1 MATTFRPYQ
10 PDQYFLMPPSIRDW
24 LPQDHLAYFICKVV
38 DQLNLEKFY
47 ARYVGDGRRNSP
59 DNPTMMVRILIYGY
73 APGVISSRE
82 IARSLETD
90 VAFRVL
96 AANNTPSHQTICRF
110 RKENF
115 EWLQDLFMQVVR
127 VAQKA
132 GLVNM
137 GKLSIDGTKVW
148 ANASKRKVMSYE
160 YMEREEKRLKAQSK
174 ELVAQAEQLDE
185 AENELHGE
193 DQRGDELPDAVV
205 SAEQRASVV
214 AELVQADAPTQ
225 EAASQVDG
233 DMAPV
238 PQKEESAVPHAES
251 AALAVD
257 SAPIEAQVAPA
268 LKAKGNSVQPMAV
281 SETARPP
288 QSAALPRE
296 SAALEA
302 EAAPTETSASDN
314 GEAPQMN
321 ATPETPDAQR
331 DSPDAVPAQETPR
344 VAIPEGSTV
353 TDEIVRHQKKLQT
366 TTESKAALEA
376 RQEEVDRARERTPAS
391 VRNPK
396 GGQPS
401 LLQNYGT
408 EHCPTHK
415 RAGMRY
421 REISQWQPQ

>member
-1 MATTFRPYQ
+1 M
-10 PDQYFLMPPSIRDW
+10 
-24 LPQDHLAYFICKVV
+24 
-38 DQLNLEKFY
+38 
-47 ARYVGDGRRNSP
+47 
-59 DNPTMMVRILIYGY
+59 
-73 APGVISSRE
+73 
-82 IARSLETD
+82 
-90 VAFRVL
+90 
-96 AANNTPSHQTICRF
+96 
-110 RKENF
+110 
-115 EWLQDLFMQVVR
+115 
-127 VAQKA
+127 
-132 GLVNM
+132 
-137 GKLSIDGTKVW
+137 
-148 ANASKRKVMSYE
+148 
-160 YMEREEKRLKAQSK
+160 
-174 ELVAQAEQLDE
+174 AQAEQLDE

-193 DQRGDELPDAVV
+193 DQRGDELPEAVV

-238 PQKEESAVPHAES
+238 PQKEESAAPHTES
-251 AALAVD
+251 AALAAD

-268 LKAKGNSVQPMAV
+268 LKAKGNSVQPMAA

-344 VAIPEGSTV
+344 VAILEGSTV

-408 EHCPTHK
+408 EYCPTHK
-415 RAGMRY
+415 RASIRC